1 MTFKNINDAIAVLI
15 EKLEFLKNVLDKQVE
30 SGLISN
36 PIKDVNIDN
45 EKFRNFKIHKASD
58 WLRFQ
63 AVFQESFPN
72 YYYYLYQNYANRL
85 SQSEF
90 RILLMLKIN
99 RCYISIAEQ
108 LGISR
113 ESVRVSVYR
122 TRVKL
127 GFKNNLELLG
137 FLDSIRV

>member
-1 MTFKNINDAIAVLI
+1 MTFKNINEAIALLI
-15 EKLEFLKNVLDKQVE
+15 EKMEYLRNVIDKQVE
-30 SGLISN
+30 SSLISN
-36 PIKDVNIDN
+36 SVKVETVDN
-45 EKFRNFKIHKASD
+45 GKFRNFKIHKTSD

-72 YYYYLYQNYANRL
+72 YYKYLHQNYANRL

-90 RILLMLKIN
+90 RILLILKIN
-99 RCYISIAEQ
+99 RCYNSIAEQ

-127 GFKNNLELLG
+127 GLKNNLELLS

>member
-1 MTFKNINDAIAVLI
+1 MTFKNINEAIAVLI
-15 EKLEFLKNVLDKQVE
+15 EKLEYLKNIIDKQVDV
-30 SGLISN
+30 SLIAN
-36 PIKDVNIDN
+36 PVKEENVDN
-45 EKFRNFKIHKASD
+45 EKFRKFKIHKASD

-72 YYYYLYQNYANRL
+72 YYHYLHQNYANRV

-90 RILLMLKIN
+90 RILLILKTN
-99 RCYISIAEQ
+99 RCYNSIAEQ

-127 GFKNNLELLG
+127 GFKNNLELLS

>member
-1 MTFKNINDAIAVLI
+1 MTFKNINEAIAVLI
-15 EKLEFLKNVLDKQVE
+15 EKMEYLKDVIDKHVEF
-30 SGLISN
+30 SLISN
-36 PIKDVNIDN
+36 PVKVENVDIR
-45 EKFRNFKIHKASD
+45 KFRNFKIHKASD

-63 AVFQESFPN
+63 SVFQESFPN
-72 YYYYLYQNYANRL
+72 YYYYLYQNYANRV

-90 RILLMLKIN
+90 RILLILKTN
-99 RCYISIAEQ
+99 RCYHSIAEQ

-127 GFKNNLELLG
+127 GFKNNLELLS

>member
-1 MTFKNINDAIAVLI
+1 MTFKNINEAIAVLI
-15 EKLEFLKNVLDKQVE
+15 EKLEYLKNIIDKQVDV
-30 SGLISN
+30 SLIAN
-36 PIKDVNIDN
+36 PVKEENVEN
-45 EKFRNFKIHKASD
+45 EKFRKFKIHKASD

-72 YYYYLYQNYANRL
+72 YYKYLHQNYANRV

-90 RILLMLKIN
+90 RILLILKTN
-99 RCYISIAEQ
+99 RCYNSIAEQ

-127 GFKNNLELLG
+127 GFKNNLELLS